1 MRFFIII
8 LLFLLLPIS
17 CKNGNDI
24 LASTNKGEIT
34 RSEFNEWL
42 ESRNIPVESVYKDR
56 YSMSDYIRQIAVEKL
71 TAIKAENNGYD
82 KETVYK
88 TIENTIYKNHL
99 STFFIEKKSRE
110 ITFNEKAADL
120 SIIRLF
126 IKKDKVKERSI
137 EEENKKKIIFNL
149 LDELKAGKDFN
160 ELAAKFSED
169 AASQKKGH
177 LGIVP
182 ENILEDAI
190 KKAVGLL
197 NENDYT
203 KEPVMAGRSLCLI
216 KLHKRYDINEK
227 NIRNIVTDNDNA
239 ERILDFYKNK
249 SLDEIL
255 IRISDNKSITSK
267 IDTASFNN
275 RDEVIF
281 SIDGEDF
288 TAAELEEI
296 LKLFYSLR
304 YGIPS
309 AEKFSVNEKRMTSE
323 KIFKERL
330 FASEAKRQLLDED
343 PVFKR
348 NWFYLKRAT
357 LAGAFKYDLLMKN
370 MPVTDEDVRKEY
382 LQNKMTSYYK
392 IKKINNKEIKVYLAF
407 NDVKTS
413 IKNKLNRDK
422 LKSLKKQWDNDIL
435 SEGNYKIVNK
445 DFLIN

>member
-17 CKNGNDI
+17 CKNGSDI

-34 RSEFNEWL
+34 RSEFNGWL